1 LKDFRFQNISE
12 KWVVPIIQGFAE
24 TSVQRYMGK
33 ELTVTLISRR
43 SFAMAGTRY
52 NARGLDENGNVANYV
67 ETELLISFDNSRFL
81 FSHI

>member
-1 LKDFRFQNISE
+1 M
-12 KWVVPIIQGFAE
+12 VPVIQGFAE
-24 TSVQRYMGK
+24 TSVQRFIGK

-81 FSHI
+81 FSHLQTRGSVPLFWS

>member
-1 LKDFRFQNISE
+1 
-12 KWVVPIIQGFAE
+12 
-24 TSVQRYMGK
+24 MGK
-33 ELTVTLISRR
+33 EITITLISRR

-67 ETELLISFDNSRFL
+67 ETELLIIYDNSRFL